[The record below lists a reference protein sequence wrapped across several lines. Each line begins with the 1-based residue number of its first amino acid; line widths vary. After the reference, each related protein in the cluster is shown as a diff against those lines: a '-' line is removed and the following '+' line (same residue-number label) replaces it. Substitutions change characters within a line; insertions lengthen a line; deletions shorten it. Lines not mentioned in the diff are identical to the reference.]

1 MASRR
6 ALYTTEE
13 VLGMMDDDGEEIE
26 ADVDEPMCDGSDD
39 DLEPDT
45 EM

>member
-1 MASRR
+1 MASSR
-6 ALYTTEE
+6 ALYTLEE

-26 ADVDEPMCDGSDD
+26 FDIDEPMCDGSDD
-39 DLEPDT
+39 DLEPST